1 MQVITFIHLYGF
13 LVVDTVSFAVLAR
26 KSVQQ
31 RFNPSDMLLGL
42 MRDFKAMTNICIEI
56 GLRSDA
62 STLKRLSLLSYR
74 ELEAFNIPSY
84 YKLCAISKAAGILA
98 ARKKSIRRGYKTTK
112 PYLKKL
118 MLTTCYGFKVA
129 DGELLVPVGSRRF
142 EEIPLNSHTT
152 RILSTPSIKVDSFTL
167 TEQSLALSISR
178 EVEEIVELAGAVGVD
193 RNLDN
198 VTVGNGQSVTQYDLS
213 NVVRIGETTRSITC
227 SFKRNDVRIRRRI
240 TTKYGTRRKRRV
252 QQLLHIVSKQ
262 VVESALKNRQGIVF
276 EDIHDIRSLYRR
288 WNGQTRSYRSR
299 MNSWPFH
306 EFKRQVEYKAA
317 WVGVPVIT
325 LSKSETGGTSRICP
339 KCGER
344 LQSSKQ
350 LRRKLWC
357 QRCREL
363 FDRDVVAAVN
373 IARRGRLRFDRSKGG
388 AVEAMVS
395 VSNPSVDAPKLT
407 KSRSPRLVNGTDN
420 L

>member
-1 MQVITFIHLYGF
+1 
-13 LVVDTVSFAVLAR
+13 VLAR

-31 RFNPSDMLLGL
+31 RFNPSERLLGL

-74 ELEAFNIPSY
+74 KLEAFNIPSC

-129 DGELLVPVGSRRF
+129 DGELSVPVGARRF
-142 EEIPLNSHTT
+142 EKISLNSQTT
-152 RILSTPSIKVDSFTL
+152 RILSTASLKVNSFTL
-167 TEQSLALSISR
+167 TEQSLALCISR
-178 EVEEIVELAGAVGVD
+178 DVEEIMELAGTVGVD
-193 RNLDN
+193 RNLRN
-198 VTVGNGQSVTQYDLS
+198 VTVGNGQSVTQYDVS
-213 NVVRIGETTRSITC
+213 DVVEIVETTRSITR

-240 TTKYGTRRKRRV
+240 TTKYGTRRKHRV
-252 QQLLHIVSKQ
+252 QQLLHLVSKQ
-262 VVESALKNRQGIVF
+262 VVDSALKNRQGIVF
-276 EDIHDIRSLYRR
+276 EDISEIRGLYRGG
-288 WNGQTRSYRSR
+288 NGQMRSYRSR

-317 WVGVPVIT
+317 WVGVPVVT
-325 LSKSETGGTSRICP
+325 LSKSETRGTSRTCP

-350 LRRKLWC
+350 LERKLWC

-363 FDRDVVAAVN
+363 LDRDVVAAVN

-388 AVEAMVS
+388 AGEAMVS

-407 KSRSPRLVNGTDN
+407 KSGFPRWVSGTDN